1 MPAYTFT
8 SPTGE
13 RFTVNAPNGA
23 SEADARKVFDQ
34 QINANALKNVGVGQV
49 VEGMSAGA
57 KQALSAVTGLANQPV
72 TNAITAAQALK
83 QTPATAAVGSLSPRQ
98 VTGMISQAAVASGQA
113 ASAIS
118 NTGGVGKFGLTPQ
131 QLEQQGYIKP
141 GTTAAFL
148 KNNPGANLTQ
158 VLQSPM
164 VWTGKDAINNVGSF
178 LGNQNVQNLTQANLM
193 NQGLNGLKSLGV
205 ATGKESP
212 QQLSALVQGAAVFGA
227 ATMAAWTK
235 GLAPASVVGAISALA
250 KGAQQAVNLV
260 TNGLPNINTAF
271 AGVTD
276 TVKRAGVDSA
286 IRDSIN
292 DPKVPAITYGEI
304 ERTPEQPDPNQPA
317 VEKFKAVAE
326 KFLQRTNYYQQEAQ
340 ELSDQLIAL
349 EAGVITRGEWN
360 LVNDKLQSIRTQY
373 NSEMPPGLNKELT
386 AAYEALPESIKPIYK
401 AQYDSLRRLIGIV
414 VDFIL
419 YLKKRIADDEALIG
433 T

>member
-8 SPTGE
+8 TSTGE
-13 RFTVNAPNGA
+13 KFTVNAPNGV
-23 SEADARKVFDQ
+23 SETDARKVFDQ
-34 QINANALKNVGVGQV
+34 QINAGALKNVGVGQT
-49 VEGMSAGA
+49 VEGLGAGE
-57 KQALSAVTGLANQPV
+57 KLALAAVASLTSQPV
-72 TNAITAAQALK
+72 TKPITAAQALK
-83 QTPATAAVGSLSPRQ
+83 QTPATSSVGSLSPRQ
-98 VTGMISQAAVASGQA
+98 VTGMISQAAVFAGQ
-113 ASAIS
+113 SSSTIS

-131 QLEQQGYIKP
+131 QLEQQGYLKP

-148 KNNPGANLTQ
+148 KNNPGANMTQ

-164 VWTGKDAINNVGSF
+164 VWTGKDAINNVDSF

-193 NQGLNGLKSLGV
+193 NQGLTGLKSLGV

-235 GLAPASVVGAISALA
+235 GLAPAAVTGAIGALA

-260 TNGLPNINTAF
+260 TNGLPNINTAT
-271 AGVTD
+271 AGATD

-304 ERTPEQPDPNQPA
+304 EREPEQPDPNQPA
-317 VEKFKAVAE
+317 VEKFKTAIE
-326 KFLQRTNYYQQEAQ
+326 KLTQRANYYQQQAQ
-340 ELSDQLIAL
+340 ELSDQLISL
-349 EAGVITRGEWN
+349 EAGVITRGEWT
-360 LVNDKLQSIRTQY
+360 LVNDKLQSIRTQF
-373 NSEMPPGLNKELT
+373 NGERQSLQSELDS
-386 AAYEALPESIKPIYK
+386 AYEALPGSIKPDYLP
-401 AQYDSLRRLIGIV
+401 QYNSVLRLFKIV
-414 VDFIL
+414 VDFIV

-433 T
+433 I